1 MSTTP
6 QQVIIDALTILG
18 VVFPGQ
24 TPGASILTDA
34 FTRLNDMLASWS
46 IERLIVYG
54 IEKLD
59 FNLVTNT
66 NTYTIG
72 PTGTFAGTRPISIV
86 AAQIIIPSGQRFPL
100 KLITTEEWND
110 ITDRAA
116 SSSVPKLLYDD
127 FEYSNSTLYLWPT
140 PLFPSGTTQLE
151 LQIWQPLEQFSTLSD
166 TFDMP
171 PGYQRAVTYNLAAE
185 LAMVYGRPMTQD
197 AAQIAMDSKNN
208 LKSIN
213 APPTHISGM
222 GEEAVS
228 RGQVAQGAGPMAGDA
243 VSPVKR

>member
-1 MSTTP
+1 
-6 QQVIIDALTILG
+6 
-18 VVFPGQ
+18 
-24 TPGASILTDA
+24 
-34 FTRLNDMLASWS
+34 
-46 IERLIVYG
+46 
-54 IEKLD
+54 
-59 FNLVTNT
+59 
-66 NTYTIG
+66 
-72 PTGTFAGTRPISIV
+72 
-86 AAQIIIPSGQRFPL
+86 
-100 KLITTEEWND
+100 
-110 ITDRAA
+110 
-116 SSSVPKLLYDD
+116 
-127 FEYSNSTLYLWPT
+127 
-140 PLFPSGTTQLE
+140 
-151 LQIWQPLEQFSTLSD
+151 
-166 TFDMP
+166 MP

>member
-116 SSSVPKLLYDD
+116 SASVPSPATASAKKCSPAVSLHVV
-127 FEYSNSTLYLWPT
+127 
-140 PLFPSGTTQLE
+140 PL
-151 LQIWQPLEQFSTLSD
+151 
-166 TFDMP
+166 
-171 PGYQRAVTYNLAAE
+171 A
-185 LAMVYGRPMTQD
+185 D
-197 AAQIAMDSKNN
+197 AA
-208 LKSIN
+208 
-213 APPTHISGM
+213 IS
-222 GEEAVS
+222 EWNDPA
-228 RGQVAQGAGPMAGDA
+228 
-243 VSPVKR
+243 